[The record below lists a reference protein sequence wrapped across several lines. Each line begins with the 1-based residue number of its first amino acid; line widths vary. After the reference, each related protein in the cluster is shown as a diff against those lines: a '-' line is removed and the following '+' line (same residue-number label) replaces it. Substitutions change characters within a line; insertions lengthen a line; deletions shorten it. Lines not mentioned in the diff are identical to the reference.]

1 MTKTLLVDVRELTD
15 SQRATIADAAR
26 ARGFRAAFASNEA
39 EAEAVAPEAEILFSL
54 NAALLKNAPKLKWW
68 CVPYAGVDAFL
79 KPALE
84 DRRDILLSSSSGA
97 YGVTIAEHIV
107 MVTLMLMRRQ
117 MEYTEVVRNGGWR
130 RDLPIRAI
138 RGSRIAVLGA
148 GDIGRE
154 AAVRLRAFGPASV
167 VGVNRSGKNPG
178 DMFDAVVSVDAL
190 DDLLQRVDVLIMALP
205 DTPETR
211 HILDVRRLHLLP
223 EDAFIVNVGR
233 GSVCARAP
241 AGGRSPADVPA
252 AADHPPRGGQYDA
265 GLHRGAH
272 RRAVPGGLRELLR
285 GPAPRAPRRA
295 GKGVL
300 TWRASAFSG
309 APSTPSTWGTSP
321 SPRRPGFPRGW
332 TG

>member
-1 MTKTLLVDVRELTD
+1 MTKTLLVDVRELTED
-15 SQRATIADAAR
+15 QRAAIDAA
-26 ARGFRAAFASNEA
+26 ARQRGYRAAFVSSET

-54 NAALLKNAPKLKWW
+54 NAALLKRAPKLRWW

-117 MEYTEVVRNGGWR
+117 MEYTEVVRRGDWR

-154 AAVRLRAFGPASV
+154 AAVRLRAFGPASIT
-167 VGVNRSGKNPG
+167 GVNRSGKNPG
-178 DMFDAVVSVDAL
+178 DMFDAVVPVSAL
-190 DDLLQRVDVLIMALP
+190 DDLLPQVDLLIMALP
-205 DTPETR
+205 GTPETR
-211 HILDVRRLHLLP
+211 HIMDARRLQLLP

-233 GSVCARAP
+233 GSAI
-241 AGGRSPADVPA
+241 DEA
-252 AADHPPRGGQYDA
+252 ALASQ
-265 GLHRGAH
+265 L
-272 RRAVPGGLRELLR
+272 
-285 GPAPRAPRRA
+285 RA
-295 GKGVL
+295 GRFAGVALDVFKREPLPPDDPLRTCPRLLITPHVAGNMTLCYTVARIVELFLEDFANYCDGRPLARRVEPGKGY
-300 TWRASAFSG
+300 
-309 APSTPSTWGTSP
+309 
-321 SPRRPGFPRGW
+321 
-332 TG
+332 

>member
-167 VGVNRSGKNPG
+167 VGVNRSGINPG

-190 DDLLQRVDVLIMALP
+190 DDLLPRVDVLIMALP

-211 HILDVRRLHLLP
+211 HILDARRLHLLP

-233 GSVCARAP
+233 GSAIDEAALAAQLHAGRFAGVALDVFAREP
-241 AGGRSPADVPA
+241 LPADDPLRTC
-252 AADHPPRGGQYDA
+252 PRLLITPHVA
-265 GLHRGAH
+265 GNMTLDYTVARIVELFLEDFGNYCEGRPLA
-272 RRAVPGGLRELLR
+272 RRVEP
-285 GPAPRAPRRA
+285 
-295 GKGVL
+295 GKGY
-300 TWRASAFSG
+300 
-309 APSTPSTWGTSP
+309 
-321 SPRRPGFPRGW
+321 
-332 TG
+332 